1 MKIAVSG
8 KGGSGKTTLSATL
21 ARLFARQGFPV
32 LAIDGDPNPNLGMAL
47 GLDAARLLELH
58 SIPRSII
65 EQRKDESGA
74 SSSVLTHPIED
85 VTSQYGVTAAD
96 DVTLLVGVQVDHA
109 GAG

>member
-1 MKIAVSG
+1 MKIAISG
-8 KGGSGKTTLSATL
+8 KGGSGKTTLSASL

-47 GLDAARLLELH
+47 GLDAARQSELH
-58 SIPRSII
+58 SVPRSII
-65 EQRKDESGA
+65 EQRKDAAGA
-74 SSSVLTHPIED
+74 TESVLTQPIEAI
-85 VTSQYGVTAAD
+85 TSQYGMMAAD